1 MNDAVHALIAF
12 ISAHSA
18 WTFPIV
24 FLITF
29 GESFAFISFAFPG
42 TTVIV
47 AAGALVPVGA
57 LPFWPVFLGAILGAV
72 IGDAISYAL
81 GLRYGHLLDD
91 RWPFTRYPTLLPRGY
106 AFFEKH
112 GGKSVF
118 VGRFFGPMRAVV
130 PLVAGVSKMPS
141 GRFWVANIL
150 SALIWAPALMLGGFA
165 VTYIA
170 SYVASEAGIKGN
182 WGVALAV
189 FAIAVTLGLFALA
202 RRKGWLR
209 AGS

>member
-1 MNDAVHALIAF
+1 MNDAVQALIAF
-12 ISAHSA
+12 ITNHAA
-18 WTFPIV
+18 WTFPVV

-42 TTVIV
+42 TTVLLV
-47 AAGALVPVGA
+47 AGALVPVGA
-57 LPFWPVFLGAILGAV
+57 LHLWPVLAGAILGAV

-91 RWPFTRYPTLLPRGY
+91 RWPFTRYPTILPRGY

-130 PLVAGVSKMPS
+130 PLVAGVTRMQST
-141 GRFWVANIL
+141 RFWLANIV
-150 SALIWAPALMLGGFA
+150 SALIWAPALMIPGFVATYAVDEIGIGGSWRA
-165 VTYIA
+165 V
-170 SYVASEAGIKGN
+170 
-182 WGVALAV
+182 LA
-189 FAIAVTLGLFALA
+189 AAAAAFALGVYVLM
-202 RRKGWLR
+202 RRLGWLR
-209 AGS
+209 AGN

>member
-1 MNDAVHALIAF
+1 MNDAVQALIAF
-12 ISAHSA
+12 ITNHAA
-18 WTFPIV
+18 WTFPVV

-42 TTVIV
+42 TTVLLV
-47 AAGALVPVGA
+47 AGALVPVGA
-57 LPFWPVFLGAILGAV
+57 LHLWPVLAGAILGAV
-72 IGDAISYAL
+72 IGDAISYGL

-130 PLVAGVSKMPS
+130 PLVAGVTRMQSA
-141 GRFWVANIL
+141 RFWLANIV
-150 SALIWAPALMLGGFA
+150 SALIWAPALMIPGFVATYAVDEIGIGG
-165 VTYIA
+165 
-170 SYVASEAGIKGN
+170 S
-182 WGVALAV
+182 WRGVLA
-189 FAIAVTLGLFALA
+189 AAAAAFALGVYVLM
-202 RRKGWLR
+202 RRLGWLR
-209 AGS
+209 SGN